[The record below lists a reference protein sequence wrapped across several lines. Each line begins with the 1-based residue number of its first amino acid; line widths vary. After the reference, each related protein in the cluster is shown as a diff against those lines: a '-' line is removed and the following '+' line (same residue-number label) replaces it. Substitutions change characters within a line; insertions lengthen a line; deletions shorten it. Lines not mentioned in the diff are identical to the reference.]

1 MTTLRA
7 MAAALTAT
15 VTAFTLLGGTPARAQ
30 NAAAEWKIGVIA
42 PTTGPIATI
51 GTRQLATLQWWEREV
66 NARKGIK
73 GRKIVLRHCNDEA
86 SPEKAAACAR
96 ELLAQGVV
104 LLLNASV
111 TGPIRATL
119 PLVKNGPVMLTPS
132 PNIMPDASGY
142 VFQTSPADADL
153 VLALA
158 EYAKASGVT
167 QLGMVAATDA
177 SGEVGVASAAAVFP
191 RLGLQYKLARIDLRA
206 TDATTQLSRVAGADV
221 PLLYS
226 TYTGGGA
233 VTVVKGYANL
243 GLTQPLVV
251 SYANISDPFIAL
263 IKDDLPRR
271 LLGTALR
278 AVAPELLTDAGER
291 ERVAYFNRSYEQWRG
306 GERADMLNLL
316 ALGMADAAESI
327 LANVADPGDA
337 DAVKKYLEATPIKSF
352 QTIRF
357 SPQSHVGMNASDVAI
372 VEYRGGRW
380 TRADPAR

>member
-1 MTTLRA
+1 MSTTRMTFA
-7 MAAALTAT
+7 ACAIAALASAS
-15 VTAFTLLGGTPARAQ
+15 VSAQ
-30 NAAAEWKIGVIA
+30 IVNAPEWKIGVIA

-51 GTRQLATLQWWEREV
+51 GTRQLASLQWWEREV
-66 NARKGIK
+66 NAGKGIK
-73 GRKIVLRHCNDEA
+73 GRKVAIKHCNDEA
-86 SPEKAAACAR
+86 NPEKAATCAR
-96 ELLAQGVV
+96 DLLAQGVV

-111 TGPIRATL
+111 TGPIRATM

-132 PNIMPDASGY
+132 PNILPEASSY
-142 VFQTSPADADL
+142 VFQTSPSDVDL
-153 VLALA
+153 VQAVA
-158 EYAKASGVT
+158 DYARANGVSKI
-167 QLGMVAATDA
+167 GMVAATDA

-191 RLGLQYKLARIDLRA
+191 KQGIQYSLARIDLRA
-206 TDATTQLSRVAGADV
+206 TDATTQLSRVSGGEV

-263 IKDDLPRR
+263 IRNDLPKR
-271 LLGTALR
+271 LLGTALKG
-278 AVAPELLTDAGER
+278 VAPELLTDAGER
-291 ERVAYFNRSYEQWRG
+291 ERVAYFTKSYEQWRG

-327 LANVADPGDA
+327 LTNVADPSNA
-337 DAVKKYLEATPIKSF
+337 DAVKKYLETTPIKSF

-357 SPQSHVGMNASDVAI
+357 SPQSHVGMNAGDVAI
-372 VEYRGGRW
+372 VEYRGNRW
-380 TRADPAR
+380 TKADPVR